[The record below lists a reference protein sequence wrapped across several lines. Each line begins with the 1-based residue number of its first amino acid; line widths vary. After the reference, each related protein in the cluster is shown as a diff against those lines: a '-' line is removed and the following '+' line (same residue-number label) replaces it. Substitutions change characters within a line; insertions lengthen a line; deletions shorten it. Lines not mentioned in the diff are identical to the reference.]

1 MSNKVRKSS
10 GVSYLMQKVGVRRT
24 WIGLGRHLMVP
35 AWYQR
40 CPARCP
46 ICWSHLELSDLSDS
60 ICGHVAMAI
69 GHFPCNSSDE
79 VM

>member
-1 MSNKVRKSS
+1 MDWAR
-10 GVSYLMQKVGVRRT
+10 
-24 WIGLGRHLMVP
+24 RHLMVP

-69 GHFPCNSSDE
+69 GHFPCNNSDE